1 MSPFYE
7 FGSWVMGGLKRMLG
21 IQYNF
26 PSYAEESASPVTF
39 DSAMQLSAVW
49 ACVKL
54 LAETPASLPLQFY
67 RRLPDGSRELDPEHD
82 LAELFA
88 GKVNRYQNRVEFWE
102 SVLLN
107 LLVHGNAYCQIERR
121 NSRVVSL
128 LPLMSAQME
137 TRLLSDGSL
146 SYQYENDQYGVTVF
160 AEKSIWHLKLMGN
173 GITGLSPL
181 AYQRNTL
188 GIAQAAEKAV
198 SNVYRNGAKPSG
210 VLKLD
215 RMLTKAQR
223 DEVREAFATLTTG
236 NNNRLMVLEK
246 GTDFQAISLS
256 PQDIELLSS
265 RKFQISEIC
274 RWYGVP
280 SVLVNDNNG
289 TTTWGSG
296 IEQIMQGFYKLTL
309 RPLLEKIEASMAVN
323 LLTPQERRTV
333 EVEFDFNALLR
344 SDLKTMFE
352 AYKSAVNGSLMTPN
366 EARRELNLQPVDA
379 GDTLFLQGAMAP
391 IERLAEPPAPAPPA
405 APDPLPQITELAQ
418 EVRRLRDVQ
427 MLTKAAGAPA
437 AQPVNVNVGIDTAQV
452 EELTRGVQK
461 MHRETLD
468 QIRKDVQ
475 DMPVIIPAPI
485 VNVEAIMPELKQ
497 VNPVVN
503 ITNQVQPAGV
513 TVVDNHPV
521 RAVQTVERDGNDE
534 IKRTVI
540 TYEKG

>member
-1 MSPFYE
+1 MSTFYE

-21 IQYNF
+21 IQYNY
-26 PSYAEESASPVTF
+26 PQYAEEAASPVTF
-39 DSAMQLSAVW
+39 DTAMQLSAVW

-54 LAETPASLPLQFY
+54 LAETPASLPLNFY
-67 RRLPDGSRELDPEHD
+67 RKTDGGRVMDDENP
-82 LAELFA
+82 LAALFA

-102 SVLLN
+102 TVLLN

-121 NSRVVSL
+121 GDRITSL
-128 LPLMSAQME
+128 MPLMSAQIE
-137 TRLLSDGSL
+137 VRLLSDGAI
-146 SYQYENDQYGVTVF
+146 SYQYENPEYGVTVF

-173 GITGLSPL
+173 GISGLSPL

-198 SNVYRNGAKPSG
+198 SNVYKNGAKPSG

-215 RMLTKAQR
+215 RLLTKQQR

-289 TTTWGSG
+289 TSTWGSG

-309 RPLLEKIEASMAVN
+309 RPLLEKIEASMMVN
-323 LLTPQERRTV
+323 LLTPDERRRM
-333 EVEFDFNALLR
+333 EIEFDFNALLR
-344 SDLKTMFE
+344 SDIKTMFE
-352 AYKSAVNGSLMTPN
+352 SYKSAVNGSLMTPN

-379 GDTLFLQGAMAP
+379 GDKLFLQGAMVP
-391 IERLAEPPAPAPPA
+391 IDQLGQNNGNE
-405 APDPLPQITELAQ
+405 
-418 EVRRLRDVQ
+418 
-427 MLTKAAGAPA
+427 
-437 AQPVNVNVGIDTAQV
+437 TA
-452 EELTRGVQK
+452 T
-461 MHRETLD
+461 
-468 QIRKDVQ
+468 
-475 DMPVIIPAPI
+475 A
-485 VNVEAIMPELKQ
+485 
-497 VNPVVN
+497 
-503 ITNQVQPAGV
+503 
-513 TVVDNHPV
+513 
-521 RAVQTVERDGNDE
+521 
-534 IKRTVI
+534 
-540 TYEKG
+540 